1 MATPVALRF
10 LFYVLLRHRALRIA
24 RIAEPDP
31 ADVPAAQPNR
41 RLVGRPLRNAR
52 PAAPR
57 ALVRRAEATV
67 A

>member
-41 RLVGRPLRNAR
+41 RLVGRPLRNA
-52 PAAPR
+52 
-57 ALVRRAEATV
+57 
-67 A
+67 